1 MNVSF
6 TFATN
11 EDCRLLFEE
20 PKSRHRTRLRAPTAT
35 TTDHVPCTENDSE
48 VLFLGVELRKRGPG
62 VLLLGLRR
70 LRIFASAL

>member
-1 MNVSF
+1 MNVSR

-11 EDCRLLFEE
+11 GGCSLLFEE
-20 PKSRHRTRLRAPTAT
+20 PKSRHPIRLQALTAS